1 MQSSS
6 DSDSNL
12 SDDEVNFDVQIID
25 PKVEE
30 NQVKLQEQLTIV
42 T

>member
-6 DSDSNL
+6 DSYSNL

-30 NQVKLQEQLTIV
+30 NQVKLQEQ
-42 T
+42 

>member
-6 DSDSNL
+6 DSYSNL

>member
-30 NQVKLQEQLTIV
+30 NQVKLQEQ
-42 T
+42 